1 MLQTVRDFPHQVRTI
16 ENLWIPLPD
25 GTRLAARAWIPAHAD
40 DHPVPAI
47 VEYIPYR
54 KREFTRLRDDVM
66 HGWFAGHGYAC
77 LRVDLRGSGESD
89 GLLTDE
95 YLPRELDDGEAILE
109 WIAAQPWCNGRTGMI
124 GISWGGFNGLQL
136 AARQPPSLGA
146 IITACSTDDRYTD
159 DIHYMGGC
167 LLGDNLSWAST
178 MYSHTAL
185 PPDPAIVGERWRD
198 MWHARMEGSGFW
210 LEQWLRHQHRD
221 DYWRHGS
228 INENYDRVQIPVMAI
243 SGWADGYSNAVFR
256 LLENL
261 RGPRMGLIGPWGHKY
276 PHQGLPGPA
285 MDFLSEAVR
294 WWDRW
299 LKNEASGIEA
309 EPMLRA
315 WMQDSAPPEPN
326 LRTRPGRWV
335 AENSWPSP
343 RVEHVS
349 HPLLRGRVG
358 GPGARED
365 SGELHIQST
374 LSVGLFAGRWAS
386 FTATPDLPHDQRE
399 EDGGALVFDSEPLT
413 APMEILGAPVVT
425 LRLAVDQ
432 PVAMICVRLSDVAEN
447 QEATRVT
454 YGLLNLTHR
463 NSHETPEPLEPGTFY
478 TVRVQLN
485 DIAQRFRAGHRLRIS
500 LSTSYW
506 PVAWPA
512 PRPVCLTVATAQSSL
527 DLPIRRGGEADD
539 AAIHDPGPA
548 RGAPQS
554 ETTLLQPRDYGWTVT
569 RDLAADRSVL
579 EVKKDEGA
587 FRINALELDMRIRTV
602 EWYSHQGNDY
612 GSVRGETLS
621 ERGLVRGDWAV
632 TVRTRTVLTSDATHF
647 HLRAE
652 MDGFEGDRR
661 VHSHNVERSI
671 PRNLV

>member
-1 MLQTVRDFPHQVRTI
+1 MQTVRDFPHQVRSI

-25 GTRLAARAWIPAHAD
+25 GTRLAARAWIPADAD

-167 LLGDNLSWAST
+167 LLADNLSWAST

-198 MWHARMEGSGFW
+198 MWQARMDGSGFW
-210 LEQWLRHQHRD
+210 LEQWLRHQRRD

-276 PHQGLPGPA
+276 PHQGQPGPT

-299 LKNEASGIEA
+299 LKEEASGIDA

-335 AENSWPSP
+335 GENSWPSP
-343 RVEHVS
+343 RVDHVT

-358 GPGARED
+358 GPGGPEGR
-365 SGELHIQST
+365 GELHIQSP

-399 EDGGALVFDSEPLT
+399 EDGGSLVFDSEPLT
-413 APMEILGAPVVT
+413 SPVEILGAPVVT
-425 LRLAVDQ
+425 LRLASDQ
-432 PVAMICVRLSDVAEN
+432 PVAMLCVRLSDVAEN

-463 NSHETPEPLEPGTFY
+463 DSHEAPEALEPGQFY

-485 DIAQRFRAGHRLRIS
+485 DIAQRFPVGHRLRVS

-506 PVAWPA
+506 PLAWSA
-512 PRPVCLTVATAQSSL
+512 PRPARLTVDTAESRL
-527 DLPIRRGGEADD
+527 DLPIRQGGEDDD
-539 AAIHDPGPA
+539 AAIHDPAAA
-548 RGAPQS
+548 RGAPAS

-602 EWYSHQGNDY
+602 EWYSHQSNDY

-621 ERGLVRGDWAV
+621 ERSLTRGDWAV
-632 TVRTRTVLTSDATHF
+632 AVRTRTVLTSDATHF

-652 MDGFEGDRR
+652 MDGFEDDRR
-661 VHSHNVERSI
+661 VHSHNIERSI
-671 PRNLV
+671 PRDLV